1 LADTTFTTPL
11 SLTRVVGNVTT
22 TTISADANGFFPD
35 FTVDN
40 RTSVVWK
47 QNGSSF
53 TTVLTTTD
61 PVPGAKGDKGDSGS
75 KGDKG
80 DRGDLAAWQASTFYP
95 LNQVISDPLGNLVR
109 VTTAHTS
116 GASYD
121 ATKFEYAVPPTL
133 TPAVLNATY
142 VGLIQAAKNPD
153 LLIAGAVTLNGS
165 DEVTSA
171 AVLWPDGTPGTLTI
185 TARHATGA
193 VNAYN
198 ITYGSPVTKTFTQ
211 PTITRNANGAATNVP
226 QIVVS

>member
-1 LADTTFTTPL
+1 
-11 SLTRVVGNVTT
+11 VVGNVTT

-61 PVPGAKGDKGDSGS
+61 PVPGPKGDPGNSGA

-80 DRGDLAAWQASTFYP
+80 DRGDLAAWQPTTFYP
-95 LNQVISDPLGNLVR
+95 LNQVISDPLGDLVK

-121 ATKFEYAVPPTL
+121 ASKFTYVVPPSL

-142 VGLIQAAKNPD
+142 ALKSEVGTQNLDGGNATSNYSGTFNFD
-153 LLIAGAVTLNGS
+153 GG
-165 DEVTSA
+165 SA
-171 AVLWPDGTPGTLTI
+171 A
-185 TARHATGA
+185 
-193 VNAYN
+193 
-198 ITYGSPVTKTFTQ
+198 
-211 PTITRNANGAATNVP
+211 
-226 QIVVS
+226 